1 MYLRNLQMISA
12 RINPWV
18 IGNVYIKYKKFD
30 NFGLDTTVQTVISNP
45 TQPNPPPKKKTP
57 ENILNKSSARQGISS
72 RNECV
77 HAFFHEVL

>member
-45 TQPNPPPKKKTP
+45 PPPKKPP